1 MSDTSDMKS
10 IKAFIVAIT
19 IVLLIGFA
27 FVGYTMIRDL
37 PPSRIELVNISL
49 QFAGKTI
56 ELADMPGTAHI
67 RWYDP
72 DKPQD
77 KDLAE
82 AHFVWNAP
90 APAANFIP
98 LEVKNG
104 RVDLGFYSKRLVVV
118 DAYLFP
124 TAIAIE
130 EGRYDFAIHSPILDA
145 FSVGKKTKRVTFKI
159 LGAEGQPPS
168 ELRYLI
174 EEAK

>member
-1 MSDTSDMKS
+1 MMVKYPSQKFCTILFVVMT
-10 IKAFIVAIT
+10 ITLVAALIYGVIT
-19 IVLLIGFA
+19 
-27 FVGYTMIRDL
+27 
-37 PPSRIELVNISL
+37 PPPRSVEIDISL
-49 QFAGKTI
+49 QFAGKAI
-56 ELADMPGTAHI
+56 ELTDLPGTVHI

-72 DKPQD
+72 DKSQE

-90 APAANFIP
+90 LPAKNFIP

-104 RVDLGFYSKRLVVV
+104 RVDLGFYSKRLIVV

-145 FSVGKKTKRVTFKI
+145 LSVGKQSKAVTFKI
-159 LGAEGQPPS
+159 LGAESQPPS